1 MVKFLSISLAFI
13 VLFACGDDE
22 KAVEVVKLTTF
33 KDKLS
38 YILGAEQSRM
48 VTESK
53 DPNLDRLD
61 YNAIIEGFKKGI
73 KNPGSMSQDCYE
85 TVQALY
91 GPNGQDF
98 DTTYLTKGCDCIGL
112 SIGSA
117 FIQKWTQM
125 EGVDKVDLDKAV
137 IGFQHGLERRDTL
150 IVRADRDE
158 IFGNF
163 VNDLNKVFIDR
174 NKALENE
181 MLSIAKALPNA
192 KVLPNG
198 VVVEVIQEGKGGMP
212 SSDSDVKADYI
223 LTNAKGDTLESSFQY
238 KVQRGGETPAFNL
251 RGVIP
256 GWTQTFPSLKK
267 GGKYRLFIPG
277 ELAYGAQSNFEPLCF
292 YIDFIDFGVA
302 GSIVKPQP
310 ETPYGR

>member
-1 MVKFLSISLAFI
+1 MVKFLSISFAFI
-13 VLFACGDDE
+13 VLFSCGNED
-22 KAVEVVKLTTF
+22 KPVENIKLSST

-125 EGVDKVDLDKAV
+125 EGIDKVDLDKAV

-174 NKALENE
+174 NKVLENE
-181 MLSIAKALPNA
+181 MLSKAKELPNA

-198 VVVEVIQEGKGGMP
+198 IVVEVIQEGKGGSPMP
-212 SSDSDVKADYI
+212 NSDVIADYI

-238 KVQRGGETPAFNL
+238 KVQRGGESPSFNL
-251 RGVIP
+251 GGVIR
-256 GWTQTFPSLKK
+256 GWTQTFPTLKK

-277 ELAYGAQSNFEPLCF
+277 ELAYGAESNFEPLCF
-292 YIDFIDFGVA
+292 YVEFIDFGVA

-310 ETPYGR
+310 QSPYGR

>member
-1 MVKFLSISLAFI
+1 MMKFLSISLAFI
-13 VLFACGDDE
+13 VLFACGNDE

-38 YILGAEQSRM
+38 YVLGAEHSKM
-48 VTESK
+48 VTQSG
-53 DPNLDRLD
+53 DPNLDLLD
-61 YNAIIEGFKKGI
+61 FNAIIEGFKKGV
-73 KNPGSMSQDCYE
+73 KNPGQMSQECYE
-85 TVQALY
+85 TVQSLY
-91 GPNGQDF
+91 GPDGQDF

-112 SIGSA
+112 SIGTS
-117 FIQKWTQM
+117 FVQNWTKM
-125 EGVDKVDLDKAV
+125 EGIDKIDLDKAV
-137 IGFQHGLERRDTL
+137 IGFQHGLEKRDT
-150 IVRADRDE
+150 IVAKTEREE
-158 IFGNF
+158 IYSNF
-163 VNDLNKVFIDR
+163 VKDLNQVFIKR
-174 NKALENE
+174 NKALEVNF
-181 MLSIAKALPNA
+181 IAKAKALPNA

-238 KVQRGGETPAFNL
+238 KVQRGGESPSFNL
-251 RGVIP
+251 GGVIP